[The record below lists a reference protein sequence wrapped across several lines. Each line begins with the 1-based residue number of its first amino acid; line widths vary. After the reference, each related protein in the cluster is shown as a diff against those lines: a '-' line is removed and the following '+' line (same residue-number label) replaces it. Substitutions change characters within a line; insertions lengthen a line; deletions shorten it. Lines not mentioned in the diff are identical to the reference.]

1 MNLLNV
7 LILGKDENECLGFL
21 QKHGLPLCHYFTAT
35 PENVQERYF
44 YELLLIWWAEFDP
57 DKNEFHRFIT
67 TRVVSIVDLRRATKD
82 GDLKK

>member
-44 YELLLIWWAEFDP
+44 YELLLI
-57 DKNEFHRFIT
+57 
-67 TRVVSIVDLRRATKD
+67 
-82 GDLKK
+82 